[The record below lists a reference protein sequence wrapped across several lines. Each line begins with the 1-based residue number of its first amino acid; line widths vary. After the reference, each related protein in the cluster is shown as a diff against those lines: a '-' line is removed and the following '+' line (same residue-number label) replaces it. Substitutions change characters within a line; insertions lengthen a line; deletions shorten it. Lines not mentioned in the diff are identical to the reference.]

1 MNWYK
6 WMEIYI
12 YMLKERKKNKYDI
25 GLIDW
30 LIDNNNI
37 INTKINK
44 EKKKEKK
51 KKRHWKSHPFLK

>member
-12 YMLKERKKNKYDI
+12 YILKKRKKNKYDI

-30 LIDNNNI
+30 LIYNNII
-37 INTKINK
+37 INTKINM
-44 EKKKEKK
+44 EKKKE